1 MKLRN
6 ALFNPFSVLL
16 QILREAHYDFNQHVW
31 EQPWTAVFGAYDV
44 EPGDT
49 ITFRINDPQAT
60 NVSTEGL
67 STTVPT
73 LFSTCDSAGQIS
85 VSISKKYWL
94 RHPITEV
101 RSQIH

>member
-6 ALFNPFSVLL
+6 ALFNPVLL

-67 STTVPT
+67 SATVPT
-73 LFSTCDSAGQIS
+73 LFSNCDSAGQIS
-85 VSISKKYWL
+85 VSRL
-94 RHPITEV
+94 RHSIKKKSDHRYIEY
-101 RSQIH
+101 R

>member
-1 MKLRN
+1 M
-6 ALFNPFSVLL
+6 L

-67 STTVPT
+67 SATVPT

-85 VSISKKYWL
+85 VSISKKYWFRL
-94 RHPITEV
+94 SITEV